1 MDCMPEYLAP
11 RRNVVYGKAIDISEA
26 ADELKRTAYL
36 IRLINIYERDNG
48 DVEDLKFA
56 VSHAK
61 DILHAIDLQLD
72 VPGILFAPDEEDIL
86 KREELTEKYME
97 M

>member
-1 MDCMPEYLAP
+1 MDCRPEYLAP

-26 ADELKRTAYL
+26 ANELKQTAFL
-36 IRLINIYERDNG
+36 IRLINVYEQDDG
-48 DVEDLKFA
+48 DIEDLKFA

-72 VPGILFAPDEEDIL
+72 VPGILFAPDDEDIL
-86 KREELTEKYME
+86 RRKKLTEKYME